1 MPRQHKSSHPE
12 GDGYPR
18 LQKRKDFPVKRKT
31 KATTAEESLSNL
43 VGRADMSHK
52 SHKNCKN
59 IVPKHRQFSSGGSSI
74 GEDSESSDDL
84 SSHEAE
90 DLDEGSEIQK
100 TPFTEPEEK
109 SGREPKVSQ
118 NKKRRSP
125 TSRRNMSSQ
134 RQSHVLWPFRYLI
147 QMFTSGIS
155 TWLFILLVLSSLAF
169 IVIAYPFLQLLWNIF
184 AALVAFITWIPR
196 TSLQASHSS
205 RMTANLC
212 KIPIVPWVMDCNTSK
227 TSKTSVLLEVRVCDT
242 TSDAMDALSNSP
254 DEFFDVTRVLAK
266 FRRDLA
272 PIADKLPLDAAHQVI
287 EDITMLKVKLRRYD
301 DDHDLLLRKI
311 DLTSTA
317 LVDRYSSLS
326 DPPWYSML
334 SDLYLQSFG
343 IRTAQKRFQS
353 DVAFALDDWSTDL
366 GRLYD
371 ELEFLIERFTK
382 TFIHTQELVITT
394 SDSYQKTEEQKGYWM
409 RVVNHPVTPHQLALV
424 DKLNSHLQLLE
435 LLRKSWPL
443 LNATRDNV
451 LTAQA
456 SIDAARIKV
465 NRYKPKM
472 IDLINGRSALVG
484 KQLQSL
490 EATVQKSRM
499 AKIHRDELRISAY
512 RETRRVEASIEV

>member
-1 MPRQHKSSHPE
+1 
-12 GDGYPR
+12 
-18 LQKRKDFPVKRKT
+18 
-31 KATTAEESLSNL
+31 
-43 VGRADMSHK
+43 MSRK

-59 IVPKHRQFSSGGSSI
+59 LVPKHRQFSSGGSSI
-74 GEDSESSDDL
+74 AEDSESSDEL

-90 DLDEGSEIQK
+90 DLDEGSETQE
-100 TPFTEPEEK
+100 TPFTAPEEK
-109 SGREPKVSQ
+109 SGREPKASQ

-134 RQSHVLWPFRYLI
+134 RHLRVLWPFRYLI
-147 QMFTSGIS
+147 QMFTCGIS

-184 AALVAFITWIPR
+184 AALVTYITWIPR

-212 KIPIVPWVMDCNTSK
+212 KIPIVPWVIDCNTSK

-266 FRRDLA
+266 FRRDIA

-311 DLTSTA
+311 DMTSTA

-326 DPPWYSML
+326 DPPWYSLL

-366 GRLYD
+366 GRLDYQLKL
-371 ELEFLIERFTK
+371 LEKRFTD
-382 TFIHTQELVITT
+382 TFIHTQELVVTT
-394 SDSYQKTEEQKGYWM
+394 GHSYKDTEEQKGYWM
-409 RVVNHPVTPHQLALV
+409 RVVNHPVTPNQVAHV
-424 DKLNSHLQLLE
+424 DKLNSHVQLLE
-435 LLRKSWPL
+435 LLHKSWPL

-456 SIDAARIKV
+456 SVDAARLEV
-465 NRYKPKM
+465 NSYKPRM
-472 IDLINGRSALVG
+472 INLINGRSALVG

-512 RETRRVEASIEV
+512 RETKMVEASIEV

>member
-1 MPRQHKSSHPE
+1 
-12 GDGYPR
+12 
-18 LQKRKDFPVKRKT
+18 
-31 KATTAEESLSNL
+31 
-43 VGRADMSHK
+43 MSRK

-59 IVPKHRQFSSGGSSI
+59 LIPKHRRFSSGGSSI
-74 GEDSESSDDL
+74 EEGSESSDDS

-90 DLDEGSEIQK
+90 DLDEGSETQE
-100 TPFTEPEEK
+100 TEPMEK

-155 TWLFILLVLSSLAF
+155 TWLLILLVLSSLAF

-196 TSLQASHSS
+196 TSLQASHSA

-272 PIADKLPLDAAHQVI
+272 PIADQLPLDAAHQVI

-311 DLTSTA
+311 DTTSTA

-343 IRTAQKRFQS
+343 IRTAQIRFQG

-366 GRLYD
+366 GRLHYQLKL
-371 ELEFLIERFTK
+371 LEKRFTD
-382 TFIHTQELVITT
+382 TFIHTQQLVVTT
-394 SDSYQKTEEQKGYWM
+394 GHSYKDIEEQKGYWM
-409 RVVNHPVTPHQLALV
+409 WVVNHPVTPHQLAHV
-424 DKLNSHLQLLE
+424 DKLNSHVQLLE
-435 LLRKSWPL
+435 LLHKSWPL
-443 LNATRDNV
+443 LNATADNV

-456 SIDAARIKV
+456 SIDAARLEV
-465 NRYKPKM
+465 NRYKPRM
-472 IDLINGRSALVG
+472 INLINGRSALVG

-512 RETRRVEASIEV
+512 RETKMVEASIEV

>member
-1 MPRQHKSSHPE
+1 
-12 GDGYPR
+12 
-18 LQKRKDFPVKRKT
+18 
-31 KATTAEESLSNL
+31 
-43 VGRADMSHK
+43 MSRK

-59 IVPKHRQFSSGGSSI
+59 LVPKHRRFSSGGSSI
-74 GEDSESSDDL
+74 EEGLESSDNS

-90 DLDEGSEIQK
+90 DLDEGSETQK

-109 SGREPKVSQ
+109 SGREPKESQ

-134 RQSHVLWPFRYLI
+134 RQSHVLWPFRCLI

-184 AALVAFITWIPR
+184 AALVAFIAWIPR
-196 TSLQASHSS
+196 TSLQASHSA

-287 EDITMLKVKLRRYD
+287 DDITMLKVKLRRYD
-301 DDHDLLLRKI
+301 DDHDLLLRNI
-311 DLTSTA
+311 DMTSTA

-353 DVAFALDDWSTDL
+353 DVAFALEDWSTDL
-366 GRLYD
+366 GSLYD
-371 ELEFLIERFTK
+371 QLELLMVKFTQ
-382 TFIHTQELVITT
+382 TFHDTKRLKLTT
-394 SDSYQKTEEQKGYWM
+394 GNSYKETEGQKGYWM
-409 RVVNHPVTPHQLALV
+409 RVVNHPVTPSQVAHV
-424 DKLNSHLQLLE
+424 DKLNSHVQLLE
-435 LLRKSWPL
+435 LLHKSWPL

-465 NRYKPKM
+465 NGYKPKM
-472 IDLINGRSALVG
+472 IYLINGRSALVG

-512 RETRRVEASIEV
+512 RETKMVEASIEV